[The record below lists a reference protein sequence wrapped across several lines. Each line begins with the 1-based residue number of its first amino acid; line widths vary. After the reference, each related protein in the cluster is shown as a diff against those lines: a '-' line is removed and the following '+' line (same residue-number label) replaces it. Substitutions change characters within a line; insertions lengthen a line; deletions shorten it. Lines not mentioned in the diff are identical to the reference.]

1 MDYTYRHTDIVSK
14 HKKHVATFWNVFGFI
29 LLLVAHHYKWEGY
42 LAEGLLD
49 HGVIPRVGEEQ
60 KAERV

>member
-1 MDYTYRHTDIVSK
+1 M
-14 HKKHVATFWNVFGFI
+14 ATFWNVFGFI

-49 HGVIPRVGEEQ
+49 HGIIPRVGEEQ
-60 KAERV
+60 KAERVCREWE